1 MDVEIINDSEIDS
14 RIRIHPCENC
24 KEPKL
29 TELDL
34 RNHLLTCKNEEQEN
48 SLEVSGSCQVNLK
61 IGKSKGNVSKVFECK
76 KCERKFKRNI
86 LFFLVTS

>member
-24 KEPKL
+24 KEPQL

-34 RNHLLTCKNEEQEN
+34 RNHLLTCNKKEQDI
-48 SLEVSGSCQVNLK
+48 S
-61 IGKSKGNVSKVFECK
+61 FEFSFTFFT
-76 KCERKFKRNI
+76 FKY
-86 LFFLVTS
+86 F